1 MKRYTITTEK
11 LQLFSLHLQ
20 AEERTPGTME
30 KYLRDVRALAAWL
43 NGEEVSHDRAAAWR
57 ESLLEQG

>member
-20 AEERTPGTME
+20 AEERTPGTIE
-30 KYLRDVRALAAWL
+30 K
-43 NGEEVSHDRAAAWR
+43 
-57 ESLLEQG
+57 